1 VENFKIKS
9 EDIEFYLQNPEFG
22 KIFDEASEILGNR
35 SDEKS
40 FKLLSNYISSDLIG
54 FEKDKNV
61 EGKLENISGKNL
73 ADLVN
78 LISDGDLS
86 SRGAKDTLEILY
98 KNSGE
103 TKEIAEK
110 NNLIQKS
117 DEGELKIVV
126 EKIISENPEQAENYR
141 NGEEKL
147 LQFFV
152 GQGMKATQGSA
163 NPGLLAKLFKENL

>member
-1 VENFKIKS
+1 
-9 EDIEFYLQNPEFG
+9 
-22 KIFDEASEILGNR
+22 
-35 SDEKS
+35 
-40 FKLLSNYISSDLIG
+40 LIG
-54 FEKDKNV
+54 FEKSSEI

-117 DEGELKIVV
+117 DEGELKVVV
-126 EKIISENPEQAENYR
+126 EKIISENPEQVENIKMVKK
-141 NGEEKL
+141 NFCNFL
-147 LQFFV
+147 L
-152 GQGMKATQGSA
+152 GR
-163 NPGLLAKLFKENL
+163 E

>member
-1 VENFKIKS
+1 
-9 EDIEFYLQNPEFG
+9 LQNPEFG
-22 KIFDEASEILGNR
+22 AIFDEATDILGSG
-35 SDEKS
+35 SDEKC

-54 FEKDKNV
+54 FEKSEDVAGELK
-61 EGKLENISGKNL
+61 NISGKNL

-78 LISDGDLS
+78 LISNGDLS

-98 KNSGE
+98 KNGGE
-103 TKEIAEK
+103 AKEVAEK

-117 DEGELKIVV
+117 DEGELKKVV
-126 EKIISENPEQAENYR
+126 EKIVSDNPEIVEKYR
-141 NGEEKL
+141 EGEEKL

-163 NPGLLAKLFKENL
+163 NPGLLAKLFKESL